1 MRRPC
6 EAVVT
11 AAEKLLSEER
21 RKGNH
26 PSGVVIKGFG
36 QFTEEGLRT
45 LQKFCEIPETKRK
58 IAAEAKWLSGLNCT
72 SRELTVLQS
81 VLWNRPTTSSVLR
94 FDPKSIDVISF
105 CDLAE
110 ERYID
115 SFVIDV
121 CIGKYIEESTTQGR
135 EDTLHFPTEFF
146 QWMQVN
152 DKAFK
157 LAQLK
162 ARASRIVAFD
172 NVQQILVPVFMV
184 NHWGLVYVNLAS
196 QLLYFDDGLT
206 SQVPSTALP
215 CVKEAPSLLELYPH
229 HPSLKAEFW
238 HSTQNFKRFGMPSQV
253 PIDNKMIGVGS
264 CGIGVIM
271 AARDFIRNGPAT
283 VNNINW
289 RYCNMDKHRKD
300 LMLQILRWG
309 GHHT

>member
-1 MRRPC
+1 
-6 EAVVT
+6 
-11 AAEKLLSEER
+11 
-21 RKGNH
+21 
-26 PSGVVIKGFG
+26 
-36 QFTEEGLRT
+36 
-45 LQKFCEIPETKRK
+45 
-58 IAAEAKWLSGLNCT
+58 
-72 SRELTVLQS
+72 
-81 VLWNRPTTSSVLR
+81 
-94 FDPKSIDVISF
+94 
-105 CDLAE
+105 
-110 ERYID
+110 
-115 SFVIDV
+115 V
-121 CIGKYIEESTTQGR
+121 CIGKYIEESTTQGK
-135 EDTLHFPTEFF
+135 EDTLHLPTEFF

-162 ARASRIVAFD
+162 ARASCIGTFN

-184 NHWGLVYVNLAS
+184 NHWGLVYVNLGS

-215 CVKEAPSLLELYPH
+215 SVKEALSLLFELYPH
-229 HPSLKAEFW
+229 HPALQAKFW

-283 VNNINW
+283 VNNIKW

-300 LMLQILRWG
+300 LMLQILKWG
-309 GHHT
+309 GHYT

>member
-1 MRRPC
+1 
-6 EAVVT
+6 
-11 AAEKLLSEER
+11 
-21 RKGNH
+21 
-26 PSGVVIKGFG
+26 
-36 QFTEEGLRT
+36 
-45 LQKFCEIPETKRK
+45 
-58 IAAEAKWLSGLNCT
+58 
-72 SRELTVLQS
+72 
-81 VLWNRPTTSSVLR
+81 
-94 FDPKSIDVISF
+94 
-105 CDLAE
+105 
-110 ERYID
+110 
-115 SFVIDV
+115 
-121 CIGKYIEESTTQGR
+121 
-135 EDTLHFPTEFF
+135 
-146 QWMQVN
+146 MQVN

-215 CVKEAPSLLELYPH
+215 CVKEALSLLLELYPH
-229 HPSLKAEFW
+229 HPSLQAEFW